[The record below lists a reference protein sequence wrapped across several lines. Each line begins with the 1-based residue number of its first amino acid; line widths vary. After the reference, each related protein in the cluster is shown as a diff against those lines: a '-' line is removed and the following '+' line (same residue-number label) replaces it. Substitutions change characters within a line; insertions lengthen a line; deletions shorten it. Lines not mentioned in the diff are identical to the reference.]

1 MMAILKETEALGG
14 KVTCPRSL
22 SQEMTELGP
31 EPGFSELPSGTSA
44 PVLAL
49 ALEATA
55 SFDAQCLGDLFL

>member
-1 MMAILKETEALGG
+1 MMTLLQEIEALGG

-22 SQEMTELGP
+22 SRKMTELGP

-55 SFDAQCLGDLFL
+55 SFDAQRLFL

>member
-1 MMAILKETEALGG
+1 MTLLKETEALGG

-22 SQEMTELGP
+22 SREMTELGP

-49 ALEATA
+49 ALEPTA
-55 SFDAQCLGDLFL
+55 SFDANACFCD